1 MITPPPPQLIK
12 RSLLRRN
19 KWLIARRLSQFS
31 LLIVFLLG
39 PWYGIWWVK
48 GNLASSITLNTLS
61 LSDPFIFIQSF
72 ASGHIFNRIGLIGAL
87 TVAVFYFL
95 VGGRVYCSWVC
106 PINIITDLAHWLRV
120 KLRIPAGWQPRR
132 SYRLW
137 VMMIAVAVSA
147 ITSTIAWELV
157 NPITMVHRGLVYG
170 MGLAWV
176 MIMAVFLF
184 DLLVSRRGWCSHMCP
199 VGAFYGL
206 LGSLSIV
213 RISAYKRGACTDCG
227 DCFRVC
233 PEPHVIIPG
242 LKGSDSPV
250 ITSGDCT
257 NCGRCI
263 DICDDNV
270 FKFAPRFATKVV
282 QESGP

>member
-1 MITPPPPQLIK
+1 MIAPSPSQLIK

-19 KWLIARRLSQFS
+19 KWLIARRLSQFA
-31 LLIVFLLG
+31 LFIVFLLG
-39 PWYGIWWVK
+39 PWCGIWWVK

-72 ASGHIFNRIGLIGAL
+72 ASGHIFNRLGIIGAL

-120 KLRIPAGWQPRR
+120 KFHIPAGWQPRR

-137 VMMIAVAVSA
+137 VMVMAVAVSA

-176 MIMAVFLF
+176 VILAVFLF

-206 LGSLSIV
+206 LGRLSIV
-213 RISAYKRGACTDCG
+213 RINAYKRGACTDCG

-233 PEPHVIIPG
+233 PEPHVITPG
-242 LKGSDSPV
+242 LKGSESPV

-263 DICDDNV
+263 DICDDDV
-270 FKFAPRFATKVV
+270 FRFASRFATEVV
-282 QESGP
+282 QERSP